1 MYQFSEPDVNQLELF
16 EKSLPFG
23 GKLNHDNRWIRL
35 AELVPWRQ
43 LEETYAGTFSSTGRP
58 GVRARHVV
66 GSLIIKHKLE
76 CSDEEV
82 AEQISE
88 NPYMQY
94 FIGLPRFQYRVPYDP
109 STLTNVRKRLSQK
122 QFDAFEQH
130 LINTLV
136 EKKLLKPKGMLTDA
150 TVAQS
155 EITFPTDCGLLN
167 KARQFCVKNIKRLS
181 KAVGRQVRTY
191 CRVAQKSYV
200 SFSKKRR
207 KTYEEIRRTQKT
219 LLGHLKR
226 NIRQLEE
233 LTEEVKERG
242 LSLSR
247 QVLHRFETV
256 KQLYAQQQQ
265 MHKSRRKS
273 VPERIVS
280 LHKPYVR
287 PIKTGKERKP
297 TEFGP
302 KLSLTHVDGYLLTD
316 HVSFES
322 YHEGT
327 RLVDS
332 VELFEKR
339 FGKKP
344 NYLAADQSFGSQ
356 QNRDY
361 LKEQGIRFA
370 VKPLGRPKKES
381 LTDAEKRWR
390 KTKSTERNYI
400 EGAIGNSKNHYA
412 LGLVR
417 TKTEKTEYSWIRFA
431 LMSRN
436 LAIAGL
442 RIR

>member
-1 MYQFSEPDVNQLELF
+1 MYQLSEPDVNQLELF

-23 GKLNHDNRWIRL
+23 GKLNRDNRWLQL

-43 LEETYAGTFSSTGRP
+43 LEEIYAKTFSTTGRP
-58 GVRARHVV
+58 GARARHVI
-66 GSLIIKHKLE
+66 GSLVIKHKLE
-76 CSDEEV
+76 VSDDEIG
-82 AEQISE
+82 EQISE

-94 FIGLPRFQYRVPYDP
+94 FIGLARFQNRVPYDP

-122 QFDAFEQH
+122 QFDEFEQQ

-136 EKKLLKPKGMLTDA
+136 EKKLLRPQGLLTDA

-167 KARQFCVKNIKRLS
+167 KARRFCVKHIKRLS
-181 KAVGRQVRTY
+181 KVVGRRVRTS
-191 CRVAQKSYV
+191 CRVAQKAYV
-200 SFSKKRR
+200 AFSKKRR
-207 KTYEEIRRTQKT
+207 KTHPEVRRMQKT
-219 LLGHLKR
+219 LLGHVKR

-242 LSLSR
+242 LSLCR
-247 QVLHRFETV
+247 EAVETFETV
-256 KQLYAQQQQ
+256 QKIYTQQKQMYDSRK
-265 MHKSRRKS
+265 KSIA
-273 VPERIVS
+273 ERIVS

-302 KLSLTHVDGYLLTD
+302 KLSLSHVDGYLLAD
-316 HVSFES
+316 QISFEN

-327 RLVDS
+327 KLIHS
-332 VELFEKR
+332 IELFEKR

-344 NYLAADQSFGSQ
+344 DFVSADQSFGSQ
-356 QNRDY
+356 ENRDY
-361 LKEQGIRFA
+361 LNEQGIRFMI
-370 VKPLGRPKKES
+370 KPLGRPKKET

-390 KTKSTERNYI
+390 KKKSAERNRI

-412 LGLVR
+412 LGLLP

-442 RIR
+442 RMR

>member
-1 MYQFSEPDVNQLELF
+1 MYQLSEPDVNQLELF

-23 GKLNHDNRWIRL
+23 GKLNRDNRWIKL

-43 LEETYAGTFSSTGRP
+43 LEEIYAQTFSTTGRP
-58 GVRARHVV
+58 GVRARHVI

-76 CSDEEV
+76 SSDEEV
-82 AEQISE
+82 GAQISE

-94 FIGLPRFQYRVPYDP
+94 FIGLPRFEYRVPYDP

-122 QFDAFEQH
+122 QFDEFEQQ

-136 EKKLLKPKGMLTDA
+136 AKKLLRPKGLLTDA

-155 EITFPTDCGLLN
+155 EISFPTDCGLLN
-167 KARQFCVKNIKRLS
+167 KAHRFCVKHIKRLS
-181 KAVGRQVRTY
+181 KVVGRKVRTY
-191 CRVAQKSYV
+191 CRVVQKAYV
-200 SFSKKRR
+200 AFSKKRR
-207 KTYEEIRRTQKT
+207 KTYREVRLMQKT
-219 LLGHLKR
+219 LLGHVKR

-233 LTEEVKERG
+233 LTQEVKARG

-247 QVLHRFETV
+247 QVVQTVETV
-256 KQLYAQQQQ
+256 KKIYEQQRQ
-265 MHKSRRKS
+265 MYQSRRKS
-273 VPERIVS
+273 IAQRIVS
-280 LHKPYVR
+280 LHKPFVR

-302 KLSLTHVDGYLLTD
+302 KISLTHVDGYLLTD
-316 HVSFES
+316 HVSFEN

-327 RLVDS
+327 KLVQS
-332 VELFEKR
+332 VERFEKR

-344 NYLAADQSFGSQ
+344 EYVSADQIFGSQ
-356 QNRDY
+356 ENRDY
-361 LKEQGIRFA
+361 LQERGIRFA
-370 VKPLGRPKKES
+370 VKPLGRPKKVT

-390 KTKSTERNYI
+390 KKKSAERNQI

-412 LGLVR
+412 LGLLR

-436 LAIAGL
+436 LAIAGH
-442 RIR
+442 RMR